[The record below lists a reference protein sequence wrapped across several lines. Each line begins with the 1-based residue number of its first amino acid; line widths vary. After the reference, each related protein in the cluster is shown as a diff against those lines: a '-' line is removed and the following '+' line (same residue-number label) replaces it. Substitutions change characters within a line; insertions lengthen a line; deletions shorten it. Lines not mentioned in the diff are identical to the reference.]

1 MMSQPH
7 KRPPTGGCF
16 LDSIDGV
23 DKIDRIDIA
32 VLAVPHQRLLVFI
45 SGRLFLSAF
54 ISGRLFRLS
63 IHQRSKISGTIND
76 PIASDANVLGYRPQ

>member
-45 SGRLFLSAF
+45 SGRLF
-54 ISGRLFRLS
+54 RLS